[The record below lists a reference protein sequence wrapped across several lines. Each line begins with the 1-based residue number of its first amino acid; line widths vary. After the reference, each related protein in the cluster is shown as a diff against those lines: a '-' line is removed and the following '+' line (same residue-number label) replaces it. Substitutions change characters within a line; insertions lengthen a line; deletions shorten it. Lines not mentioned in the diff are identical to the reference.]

1 MNSVGHYG
9 STIDGI
15 LPGRLLDHTLLV
27 VLLALCCV
35 AGLALIALGLPGLW
49 LMVAAVVGYGWL
61 TAFHSIGVATIAV
74 VLALALLGE
83 GFELWFGYG
92 LARRFGGWERGGWGG
107 LVGGLVG
114 AVACVPVS

>member
-1 MNSVGHYG
+1 M
-9 STIDGI
+9 
-15 LPGRLLDHTLLV
+15 DHTVALL
-27 VLLALCCV
+27 LLGMSFFV
-35 AGLALIALGLPGLW
+35 SLALIALGLPGLW
-49 LMVAAVVGYGWL
+49 LMVAAVVAYGWL
-61 TAFHSIGVATIAV
+61 TGFPSIGVATIAV

-83 GFELWFGYG
+83 GFGLWFGFG